1 MEAASV
7 WLSRTR
13 QTHPPSR
20 RADSRLG
27 SRFVMP
33 LRLIDSIRT
42 QNNRPQGDAIA
53 GLNPGRIV
61 SRVARY
67 FRDREIFMRSNG
79 EVRFIRISTTLQ
91 LKIVAALLAAAL
103 FWIGLTAAA
112 LVQRVM
118 VERERAALGE
128 RAAVVAKSAG
138 RVAAFRSSV
147 DDIAARVEAR
157 QHRLDRVVS
166 RYFGRIEAA
175 PAARP
180 LALKGGL
187 PETQR
192 LADLERQQIAFAAA
206 LGDAAA
212 QRSVKAETALRR
224 YGINPRTIAQSLPE
238 GVGGPYVPIAGNS
251 PAALERLGR
260 MLTRLDRLER
270 VLMAVPSTLPATPV
284 MLSSPFGVRS
294 DPFTGGAAMHTGLD
308 IRGAFGQP
316 IYAAAA
322 GRVIRVSPWSG
333 YGNVVVID
341 HGHGIETRY
350 GHLSGFTTH
359 PGAIVKAGEQIARM
373 GSTGRSTGNHLHFE
387 VRINGRAVNPRPYL
401 EASADVLEIKAGAG
415 RRFASDVG
423 RS

>member
-1 MEAASV
+1 MA
-7 WLSRTR
+7 
-13 QTHPPSR
+13 
-20 RADSRLG
+20 
-27 SRFVMP
+27 

-42 QNNRPQGDAIA
+42 QNNGPQGDKIA

-67 FRDREIFMRSNG
+67 FPDREIFMRSNG
-79 EVRFIRISTTLQ
+79 EVRFVRISTALQ
-91 LKIVAALLAAAL
+91 LKIVAALLAAVL
-103 FWIGLTAAA
+103 LWIGVTAAA
-112 LVQRVM
+112 LVQRAM
-118 VERERAALGE
+118 VEREREALGE

-147 DDIAARVEAR
+147 DDIAARIESR
-157 QHRLDRVVS
+157 QRQLDRVVG
-166 RYFGRIEAA
+166 RYFGRIEGT
-175 PAARP
+175 PATSTVKP
-180 LALKGGL
+180 VALNSAM
-187 PETQR
+187 PEAQR
-192 LADLERQQIAFAAA
+192 LADLEHQQLAFASA

-212 QRSVKAETALRR
+212 ERSIKAETALRR
-224 YGINPRTIAQSLPE
+224 YGINPRVIAQPMPE
-238 GVGGPYVPIAGNS
+238 GVGGPYVPVADDS

-260 MLTRLDRLER
+260 MLNRLDRLER

-284 MLSSPFGVRS
+284 ALSSPFGVRS

-322 GRVIRVSPWSG
+322 GRVVRVGPWSG

-350 GHLSGFTTH
+350 GHLSGFNTR
-359 PGAIVKAGEQIARM
+359 PGAVVKAGEQIARM

-415 RRFASDVG
+415 RRFAGG
-423 RS
+423 RERS